1 LHQPIAAPA
10 SADAGTAPINSGKAR
25 AAGRFAGRNARIVRI
40 LAAMAR
46 TVAIVE
52 DDAAIRAN
60 YADMLKK
67 HGYQVSAYGDRKSA
81 TAGFRT
87 RLPDLALLDIGLG
100 EEPDGGFTLCRE
112 LRAMSAALPI
122 IFLTA
127 RDSDFDLVSGLRM
140 GADDYLTKDASMP
153 QLLARISALFRRADL
168 LREPPA
174 AEEVLERGPLRLDMK
189 RFHASWR
196 DAPVDLTLTE
206 FWLVHSLARYP
217 GHVKDRESLMRDA
230 HIVVDDS
237 TITSHVKRIRRKF
250 QAVDGAFNA
259 IDSVYGL
266 GYRWNA

>member
-1 LHQPIAAPA
+1 
-10 SADAGTAPINSGKAR
+10 
-25 AAGRFAGRNARIVRI
+25 
-40 LAAMAR
+40 MAR

-52 DDAAIRAN
+52 DDPSIRAN

-67 HGYQVSAYGDRKSA
+67 HGYQVSAYPDRRSA
-81 TAGFRT
+81 TAAFRT

-100 EEPDGGFTLCRE
+100 DEPDGGFSLCRE

-127 RDSDFDLVSGLRM
+127 RDSDFDTVSGLRM
-140 GADDYLTKDASMP
+140 GADDYLTKDVALP

-168 LREPPA
+168 LSQPPST
-174 AEEVLERGPLRLDMK
+174 EEVLERGALRLDMK
-189 RFHASWR
+189 RFQAAWTGKV
-196 DAPVDLTLTE
+196 VDLTLTE

-217 GHVKDRESLMRDA
+217 GHVKNREQLMKDA
-230 HIVVDDS
+230 HIVVDDA

-250 QAVDGAFNA
+250 QALDPAFAA

-266 GYRWNA
+266 GYRWKD

>member
-1 LHQPIAAPA
+1 MGTPG
-10 SADAGTAPINSGKAR
+10 AG
-25 AAGRFAGRNARIVRI
+25 I
-40 LAAMAR
+40 LRGMAR

-81 TAGFRT
+81 TAAFRT
-87 RLPDLALLDIGLG
+87 KLPDLALLDIGLG
-100 EEPDGGFTLCRE
+100 DELDGGFTLCRE

-127 RDSDFDLVSGLRM
+127 RDSDFDMVSGLRM
-140 GADDYLTKDASMP
+140 GADDYLTKDASLP
-153 QLLARISALFRRADL
+153 QLLARISALFRRVDL

-174 AEEVLERGPLRLDMK
+174 TEEMLERGPLKLDMK
-189 RFHASWR
+189 RFQASWN
-196 DAPVDLTLTE
+196 AAVVDLTLTE

-217 GHVKDRESLMRDA
+217 GHVKDRDSLMRDA
-230 HIVVDDS
+230 HIVVDDA

-250 QAVDGAFNA
+250 QAVDAQFAA
-259 IDSVYGL
+259 IDAVYGM
-266 GYRWNA
+266 GYRWKSQ

>member
-1 LHQPIAAPA
+1 
-10 SADAGTAPINSGKAR
+10 
-25 AAGRFAGRNARIVRI
+25 
-40 LAAMAR
+40 MAR

-52 DDAAIRAN
+52 DDSAIRAN

-67 HGYQVSAYGDRKSA
+67 HGYQVSAYADRKTA
-81 TAGFRT
+81 TVGFRT
-87 RLPDLALLDIGLG
+87 RLPDLALLDIGLAD
-100 EEPDGGFTLCRE
+100 EPDGGFTLCRE

-127 RDSDFDLVSGLRM
+127 RDSDFDTVAGLRI
-140 GADDYLTKDASMP
+140 GADDFLTKDASLH
-153 QLLARISALFRRADL
+153 QVLARISALFRRAEL
-168 LREPPA
+168 LSQPPE
-174 AEEVLERGPLRLDMK
+174 AEEVLERGGLRLDMK
-189 RFHASWR
+189 RFQASWR
-196 DAPVDLTLTE
+196 AAPVELTLTE

-217 GHVKDRESLMRDA
+217 GHVKDRDQLMRDA

-250 QAVDGAFNA
+250 QAADPAFAA

>member
-1 LHQPIAAPA
+1 
-10 SADAGTAPINSGKAR
+10 
-25 AAGRFAGRNARIVRI
+25 
-40 LAAMAR
+40 LAAVAR

-67 HGYQVSAYGDRKSA
+67 HGYQVTAYADRKSA

-100 EEPDGGFTLCRE
+100 DEPDGGFTLCRD
-112 LRAMSAALPI
+112 LRALSAALPI

-168 LREPPA
+168 LREPA
-174 AEEVLERGPLRLDMK
+174 ATEELIERGPLKLDMK
-189 RFHASWR
+189 RFQASWGGT
-196 DAPVDLTLTE
+196 PVDLTLTE

-217 GHVKDRESLMRDA
+217 GHVKDREALMRDA

-250 QAVDGAFNA
+250 QAIDVGFNA

-266 GYRWNA
+266 GYRWNN

>member
-1 LHQPIAAPA
+1 MPR
-10 SADAGTAPINSGKAR
+10 S
-25 AAGRFAGRNARIVRI
+25 
-40 LAAMAR
+40 
-46 TVAIVE
+46 VAIVE
-52 DDAAIRAN
+52 DDPAIRAN

-67 HGYQVSAYGDRKSA
+67 HGYRVSAYADRKSA
-81 TAGFRT
+81 AEAFRM

-100 EEPDGGFTLCRE
+100 DDPEGGFALCRE
-112 LRAMSAALPI
+112 LRALSAALPI

-140 GADDYLTKDASMP
+140 GADDYLTKAASLP

-168 LREPPA
+168 LREPRA
-174 AEEVLERGPLRLDMK
+174 ADEVLERGALRLYMK

-196 DAPVDLTLTE
+196 ERPVDLTLTE
-206 FWLVHSLARYP
+206 FWMVHSLARFP

-230 HIVVDDS
+230 HIVVDDA

-250 QAVDGAFNA
+250 QAVDPAFAA

-266 GYRWNA
+266 GYRWQA

>member
-1 LHQPIAAPA
+1 
-10 SADAGTAPINSGKAR
+10 
-25 AAGRFAGRNARIVRI
+25 
-40 LAAMAR
+40 MAR

-81 TAGFRT
+81 TAAFRT

-100 EEPDGGFTLCRE
+100 EEPEGGFTLCRE
-112 LRAMSAALPI
+112 LRALSAALPI

-140 GADDYLTKDASMP
+140 GADDYLTKDASLP

-174 AEEVLERGPLRLDMK
+174 ADEVLERGALRLDMK
-189 RFHASWR
+189 RLQATWSSK
-196 DAPVDLTLTE
+196 PVDLTLTE

-217 GHVKDRESLMRDA
+217 GHVKDRDSLMRDA

-237 TITSHVKRIRRKF
+237 TITSHIKRIRRKF
-250 QAVDGAFNA
+250 QAVDGAFAA
-259 IDSVYGL
+259 IDAVYGA
-266 GYRWNA
+266 GYRWTA

>member
-1 LHQPIAAPA
+1 
-10 SADAGTAPINSGKAR
+10 
-25 AAGRFAGRNARIVRI
+25 
-40 LAAMAR
+40 MAR

-67 HGYQVSAYGDRKSA
+67 HGYEVRAYGDRKSA
-81 TAGFRT
+81 TSALRT

-100 EEPDGGFTLCRE
+100 DEPEGGFTLCRE
-112 LRAMSAALPI
+112 LRALSAALPI

-140 GADDYLTKDASMP
+140 GADDYLTKDASLP
-153 QLLARISALFRRADL
+153 QLLARISALFRRVDL

-174 AEEVLERGPLRLDMK
+174 AEEVLERGALKLDLKRLQ
-189 RFHASWR
+189 ATWR
-196 DAPVDLTLTE
+196 ATPVDLTRTE

-217 GHVKDRESLMRDA
+217 GHVKDRDSLMRDA

-237 TITSHVKRIRRKF
+237 TITSHIKRIRRKF
-250 QAVDGAFNA
+250 QALDGGFAA
-259 IDSVYGL
+259 IDSVYGA
-266 GYRWNA
+266 GYRWTA